1 MMNERKC
8 TKNLIKW
15 QKTMEIIISDF
26 CVFFSVTTTN
36 VFKETGENSI
46 IKNILKILN
55 NNKNSKNS
63 QLNK

>member
-8 TKNLIKW
+8 TKNLYKQW
-15 QKTMEIIISDF
+15 QNNENNSDF

-46 IKNILKILN
+46 IKIIILN
-55 NNKNSKNS
+55 SHKNSKINS
-63 QLNK
+63 QLS

>member
-8 TKNLIKW
+8 TKHLIIKW
-15 QKTMEIIISDF
+15 QNNEIIISDF

-46 IKNILKILN
+46 IKNILTILN
-55 NNKNSKNS
+55 SHKNSKNS
-63 QLNK
+63 QLS